1 MFEEL
6 ELKLEL
12 SPEDAASLEAS
23 PLLPDT
29 MNRAK
34 QRSIYF
40 DTPDQ
45 SLEQAGLSLRIRR
58 QGRKRVQTV
67 KAGNARSAGMFVRPE
82 WEIPVKNDTPIIE
95 CSSPVHMLIGKAVE
109 DLAPAF
115 VVSVDRHTWD
125 IDEGGA
131 HFAIAL
137 DRGLVV
143 AGDRRSSICEL
154 ELELISGD
162 PVGLFTFA
170 RKIDATAPVRL
181 GVLAKAERGYA
192 LLGPAATVFK
202 AEPVAL
208 SKDMS
213 ASQAFRH
220 VAQTCLRQFR
230 LNERLLEDGYRAE
243 PLHQARVALRR
254 LRAAFSIFKAL
265 TEGDA
270 TCDRLRDD
278 LRWLAG
284 ELGEAR
290 NLDVLLERIDSGVLY
305 ERLVVA
311 HRSAL
316 ERVAEVLASDRT
328 RALMLDLTEWTVRG
342 PWLRNAHTE
351 AQRQM
356 PARAFAVGQLDHLR
370 RKLKKDGRHLADLA
384 DAARHEVRKD
394 AKKLRYASEFFT
406 AFFERKQG
414 RRRYKTFVDILE
426 DLQDQLGHLN
436 DIATAS
442 AVLAKLDAL
451 DVDGASAV
459 VAPSGRKKLL
469 AAAEDAH
476 DALVDAKRFWR

>member
-1 MFEEL
+1 MSEEL

-12 SPEDAASLEAS
+12 SPQDAASLEAS
-23 PLLPDT
+23 LLFPDN

-45 SLEQAGLSLRIRR
+45 SLEKVGLSLRIRH
-58 QGRKRVQTV
+58 QGRQRIQTV
-67 KAGNARSAGMFVRPE
+67 KAGNAKSAGMFVRPE
-82 WEIPVKNDTPIIE
+82 WEMPVKNDTPVIA
-95 CSSPVHMLIGKAVE
+95 CSSPVHMLIGRAVE
-109 DLAPAF
+109 DLSPVF
-115 VVSVDRHTWD
+115 EVSVDRHTWD

-131 HFAIAL
+131 RFELAL
-137 DRGLVV
+137 DRGFVV

-162 PVGLFTFA
+162 PAGLFAFA
-170 RKIDATAPVRL
+170 RKIDAAAPVRL
-181 GVLAKAERGYA
+181 GVLAKAEHGYA

-202 AEPVAL
+202 AEPIGL

-230 LNERLLEDGYRAE
+230 LNERLLEDGYRSE

-254 LRAAFSIFKAL
+254 LRAAFSIFKSL

-270 TCDRLRDD
+270 SCDRLRAD

-284 ELGEAR
+284 EFGEAR
-290 NLDVLLERIDSGVLY
+290 NLDVLLGRIDPGVLY

-311 HRSAL
+311 HQSAV
-316 ERVAEVLASDRT
+316 ERVAEVLASERT
-328 RALMLDLTEWTVRG
+328 RALMLDLTEWTASG
-342 PWLRNAHTE
+342 PWLRNARTE

-356 PARAFAVGQLDHLR
+356 MAHTFAVGQLDHLR
-370 RKLKKDGRHLADLA
+370 RKLKKDGKHLADLA
-384 DAARHEVRKD
+384 DAPRHEVRKD

-406 AFFERKQG
+406 ALFERKWG
-414 RRRYKTFVDILE
+414 RRRYKAFVEILE
-426 DLQDQLGHLN
+426 DLQDQLGCLN
-436 DIATAS
+436 DMATAS
-442 AVLAKLDAL
+442 AVLAQLNAL
-451 DVDGASAV
+451 EVPGASAL
-459 VAPSGRKKLL
+459 VAPTGRKKIL